1 MKIAKFFLI
10 MLIAVAF
17 VLVPLPK
24 ADLFFRVYFM
34 DVEGTTCNLYYTTRS
49 SNAFSAEQMIP
60 ADIDY
65 ELGRVTFQL
74 DSALAEELT
83 GVRLDFPNAEH
94 LVCINNVTLSSAGI
108 IQKQFNP
115 CDFFAYE
122 NLIQTN
128 DIQDMSLVRTN
139 NRAYFLTGSTDPFVV
154 FSDNIVAQIVD
165 GYSSYRLTRLGICLF
180 LAAVYFIA
188 KKNIFSKSEEE
199 KTME

>member
-24 ADLFFRVYFM
+24 ADLYFRIHFM
-34 DVEGTTCNLYYTTRS
+34 DVEGTSCNLYYTTRT
-49 SNAFSAEQMIP
+49 SNAFSAEQMLS

-65 ELGRVTFQL
+65 ELGQVTFHL

-83 GVRLDFPNAEH
+83 GLRFDFPNAEH
-94 LVCINNVTLSSAGI
+94 LVCVNNVTLSSAGV

-122 NLIQTN
+122 NLTQTN

-154 FSDNIVAQIVD
+154 LSNDLVAQIVD

-180 LAAVYFIA
+180 IAAVYFMW
-188 KKNIFSKSEEE
+188 KKNIFSKSEE